1 VLIDQARRFMRGG
14 GFATLAAVFKA
25 RAVQIMFEL
34 VKAGGWVMW
43 PIILCSIAAMAI
55 IGERFWSLQ
64 KKAVSPPNLVPQ
76 VQQWLLRKEL
86 DQARIALVRESSPL
100 GRIIASGLVNR
111 DHERD
116 IIKEAIEDTGR
127 HVVPEL
133 ERYLN
138 TLGTISAIS
147 PFLGLLGTV
156 LGMIQMFAGVS
167 THGVGD
173 PAAVAGGIAQAL
185 ITTAA
190 GLVVAILALLFYRY
204 FRGRVNE
211 LLLDME
217 EQALKMIEILHG
229 EREKD

>member
-1 VLIDQARRFMRGG
+1 
-14 GFATLAAVFKA
+14 
-25 RAVQIMFEL
+25 MFEL
-34 VKAGGWVMW
+34 VKSGGWVMW
-43 PIILCSIAAMAI
+43 PIILCSITALAI

-64 KKAVSPPNLVPQ
+64 KKYVSPGSLVPQ
-76 VQQWLLRKEL
+76 VRQWLTRKEL
-86 DQARIALVRESSPL
+86 NPARIELLRGSSPL
-100 GRIIASGLVNR
+100 GRILAAGLANR
-111 DHERD
+111 THARA
-116 IIKEAIEDTGR
+116 IVKETVEDTGR
-127 HVVPEL
+127 HVAPEL

-138 TLGTISAIS
+138 TLGTIAAIS

-190 GLVVAILALLFYRY
+190 GLVVAIFSLLFYRY

-217 EQALKMIEILHG
+217 QQALKLIDVLH
-229 EREKD
+229 EEHETE